1 MSHLKSRAH
10 HLIRRYRQDLPFQ
23 GRVSLLGST
32 VFNLCYALMKLGF
45 GLCYRSF
52 WFGAIAVYYLLLA
65 VTRAF
70 LLGMSHRTNGNL
82 PHEYRV
88 AHACGWLLFALNLA
102 LSAVTVQMVLD
113 GKGYHYP
120 GYLIFAAAA
129 YAFYAATMA
138 IVQLVRFRKLKSPV
152 LSASKVLNLAV
163 ALVSMLSLQTAMLTS
178 FGDGSIDG
186 RAMNA
191 LTGGAVCVLI
201 FILAVLLV
209 VTANRQ
215 LRQIRGITY
224 GTG

>member
-1 MSHLKSRAH
+1 MNRLNGHAR

-23 GRVSLLGST
+23 ARLSLLGST
-32 VFNLCYALMKLGF
+32 VFNLCYALFKLGF
-45 GLCYRSF
+45 GLYYRSF

-65 VTRAF
+65 VIRAF
-70 LLGMSHRTNGNL
+70 LFGMSHRTSENL
-82 PHEYRV
+82 SHEYRV
-88 AHACGWLLFALNLA
+88 ARSCGWLLFALNLA

-129 YAFYAATMA
+129 YAFYTATMS

-163 ALVSMLSLQTAMLTS
+163 ALVSMLSLQTAMFAS
-178 FGDGSIDG
+178 FGDGAINQ

-201 FILAVLLV
+201 FILAALLV
-209 VTANRQ
+209 AGANRQ
-215 LRQIRGITY
+215 LSQIRGITY